1 MKCDEIKKLL
11 SPYIDGELTAENE
24 LRVEKHINACRE
36 CAFELEKLHA
46 TWALLDKSAK
56 VEAPPFFAAKVKH
69 RIDKKSSQ
77 KHAPQIIEIFLRR
90 VPLTAAVT
98 AGLIAGLFLGR
109 YLGEIVH
116 YNKTLTQENNIT
128 QEIISSVDE
137 FTAYPPQS
145 LSETYVALLEN
156 NNE

>member
-1 MKCDEIKKLL
+1 MKCEEIKKLF
-11 SPYIDGELTAENE
+11 SPYIDGELNAEKK
-24 LRVEKHINACRE
+24 LLVEKHIDTCRE
-36 CAFELEKLHA
+36 CAFELEKLRA
-46 TWALLDKSAK
+46 AWVLLDKAAEVK
-56 VEAPPFFAAKVKH
+56 APPFFAAKVKH
-69 RIDKKSSQ
+69 RIDEKSSKKQ
-77 KHAPQIIEIFLRR
+77 IPQIIEIFLRR

-109 YLGEIVH
+109 YLGEIVY

-156 NNE
+156 NNK